1 MSFSLKNVVPWG
13 RSFDEYVTMFA
24 LSDEDL
30 AKKIVGCGD
39 GPASFN
45 CTLTKRGGS
54 VVSVD
59 PIYQFTADDIARR
72 ITESYD
78 TVMEQ
83 TQQNRHEF
91 VWQRIASVEEL
102 GRIRTSAMSDFLAD
116 YPAGTTDGRY
126 INGALPKLPFAD
138 VAFDLALCS
147 HFLFLYSEQ
156 FDQTFHLLS
165 LRELCR
171 VALEVRVFPIMELGS
186 VRSRHLNA
194 AVSILASEGYVV
206 HVERVAYEFQKGGN
220 EMLRLRQPIP
230 A

>member
-30 AKKIVGCGD
+30 AKKIIGCSD

-45 CTLTKRGGS
+45 CALTKRGGS

-72 ITESYD
+72 ITETYD

-83 TQQNRHEF
+83 TQQNNHEF

-102 GRIRTSAMSDFLAD
+102 GRTRTSAMNDFLVD
-116 YPAGTTDGRY
+116 YPAGTIDGRY
-126 INGALPKLPFAD
+126 VNGALPKLPFID

-147 HFLFLYSEQ
+147 HFLFLYS
-156 FDQTFHLLS
+156 DHLDLAFHLLS

-171 VALEVRVFPIMELGS
+171 VAHEVRVFPIMELGS
-186 VRSRHLNA
+186 VRSRHVDA
-194 AVSILASEGYVV
+194 AVSILASEGYEV
-206 HVERVAYEFQKGGN
+206 HVERVTYEFQKGGN
-220 EMLRLRQPIP
+220 EMLRLKQPT
-230 A
+230 AA